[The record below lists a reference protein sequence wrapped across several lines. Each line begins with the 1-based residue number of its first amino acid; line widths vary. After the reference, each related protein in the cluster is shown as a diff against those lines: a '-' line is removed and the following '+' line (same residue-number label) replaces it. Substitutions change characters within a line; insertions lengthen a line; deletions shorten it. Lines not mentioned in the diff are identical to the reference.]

1 MWVLNIIWIYF
12 RGSAYFL
19 AEQCFRNSLGK
30 GGKWRWV
37 GGQKVMEAGGD
48 SDLSLFTNRVPAKNL
63 PRILV
68 PQKGKWSSSQAGHVV
83 DNGWGGAMSQSC
95 GLFLHQWVRH
105 RILLR
110 GEPGAS
116 LSSREVTFVRREKGN
131 FGGIFAWAVVVEEH
145 HKVTM
150 DLENTRLPK

>member
-30 GGKWRWV
+30 GGEMKV
-37 GGQKVMEAGGD
+37 GGWTKSNGTGGD

-83 DNGWGGAMSQSC
+83 DNG
-95 GLFLHQWVRH
+95 
-105 RILLR
+105 
-110 GEPGAS
+110 
-116 LSSREVTFVRREKGN
+116 
-131 FGGIFAWAVVVEEH
+131 
-145 HKVTM
+145 
-150 DLENTRLPK
+150 